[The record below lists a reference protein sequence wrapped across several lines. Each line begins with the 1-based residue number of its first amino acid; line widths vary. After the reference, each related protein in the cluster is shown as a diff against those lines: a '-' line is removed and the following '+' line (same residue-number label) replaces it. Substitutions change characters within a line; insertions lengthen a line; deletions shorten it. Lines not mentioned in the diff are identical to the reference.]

1 MQGIGR
7 EHPRTRQKTYKARF
21 KSYRENMQELERQHE
36 RVIEKT
42 CKRYRANMQDKG

>member
-1 MQGIGR
+1 MQGIGK
-7 EHPRTRQKTYKARF
+7 EHPRARQKTCKARL

-42 CKRYRANMQDKG
+42 WKS